1 MSSEKRLSISSLDE
15 GSMRYQW
22 LRYPCTVVHI
32 IIFALN
38 LLLFHPIL
46 LVARVFGEKALDWVM
61 NYHCL
66 IHLMNIRLTGA
77 RYTIKKSKQ
86 ITTDKPLILVA
97 NHQAMYDIPLIIWN
111 LRSRRPKFISKKE
124 LQFYIPSISFALR
137 HGGHLIIDRSN
148 GRTAISRI
156 REFGITE
163 AARCG
168 AICIFP
174 EGTRSPKGPM
184 RQFKIAGVAT
194 LLDAM
199 PEAQVIPVTLDGT
212 GHVVGKK
219 ILPLGLGARILLQF
233 HDPLSREGK
242 SHQELLSEAENIVRT
257 RIEQWR
263 MPG

>member
-1 MSSEKRLSISSLDE
+1 MSNEKLLSTSSPVEDNN
-15 GSMRYQW
+15 RHRW

-38 LLLFHPIL
+38 LLLFHPL
-46 LVARVFGEKALDWVM
+46 LMIARLFGEKGLDSVM
-61 NYHCL
+61 KYHCL
-66 IHLMNIRLTGA
+66 IHLVNIRLTGA
-77 RYTIKKSKQ
+77 RYTIVTSEH
-86 ITTDKPLILVA
+86 IATDKPLILVA
-97 NHQAMYDIPLIIWN
+97 NHQAMYDIPLIMWN

-137 HGGHLIIDRSN
+137 RGGHLIIDRGN
-148 GRTAISRI
+148 GRAAISRI
-156 REFGITE
+156 REFGKTQAE
-163 AARCG
+163 RCG
-168 AICIFP
+168 SICIFP

-184 RQFKIAGVAT
+184 KPFKVAGLAT

-199 PEAQVIPVTLDGT
+199 PDAQVIPVTIDGT
-212 GHVVGKK
+212 GDVVGKK